1 MDTEVRVGTL
11 RLRPGR
17 AAPPPGWAAAVED
30 ALRVSSKPAALL
42 NRRVWLRRL
51 RLLAPAGAGPQ
62 ALARLLE
69 REWARVA
76 AAAEPI
82 AQARP
87 QAEAVWA
94 VDEAAARDLLLA
106 RWLAA
111 ARAGQD
117 ESAIGEPWFWHRVA
131 PRAAAKRR
139 PAERLAALLFEPFDD
154 EPRAESRVAA
164 WRARAWASIA
174 AQGLAPA
181 VWAALDE
188 GQRRALAGPRA
199 GEAFAPSAAPPSEP
213 AHSTR
218 AGASVPAVAGFTD
231 RPAER
236 VEREGDAAQS
246 AAADAAM
253 RHDPLVSAE
262 AADHAA
268 AFIAAVEP
276 ARSRAAVIG
285 TAPGITPRDTAPRVD
300 TPAPAGFTEPLRSDW
315 AGLALLLPV
324 LLREQGFA
332 AEASAPLWRG
342 LLLEAHRR
350 HRLDAAASAWIAA
363 LPVPD
368 IPADPAAVAAW
379 WRRARLAVLRDARL
393 PLRRVLRRRGE
404 LWFAPH
410 RLDIVFPLQAAD
422 VRLRRAGFDL
432 DPGYLPWLDSVVR
445 FHYL

>member
-82 AQARP
+82 ARAGP

-94 VDEAAARDLLLA
+94 LDEAAARDLLLA
-106 RWLAA
+106 RWIAA

-117 ESAIGEPWFWHRVA
+117 EPTGAEPWFWRRVA
-131 PRAAAKRR
+131 PRAAAVGP

-164 WRARAWASIA
+164 WRARAWASVA

-181 VWAALDE
+181 VWAVLDE
-188 GQRRALAGPRA
+188 AGRAVLAVSRA
-199 GEAFAPSAAPPSEP
+199 GEGGATDTAPQGPARRAKPGVDVPRAAARMDRAAEHADHRREAAPAMAEDASTPPPPP
-213 AHSTR
+213 APEAAVQAPAAA
-218 AGASVPAVAGFTD
+218 AGASAP
-231 RPAER
+231 R
-236 VEREGDAAQS
+236 
-246 AAADAAM
+246 
-253 RHDPLVSAE
+253 
-262 AADHAA
+262 
-268 AFIAAVEP
+268 
-276 ARSRAAVIG
+276 RAAV
-285 TAPGITPRDTAPRVD
+285 RVAD
-300 TPAPAGFTEPLRSDW
+300 PAAVPCDAGPPADPAPPTALGEPLRSDW

-332 AEASAPLWRG
+332 AEADAPLWRG

-350 HRLDAAASAWIAA
+350 YRLDAVASAWIAA
-363 LPVPD
+363 MPLPD

-379 WRRARLAVLRDARL
+379 WRRARIAVLRDARL